1 MLGMFMSGGR
11 QLLTLAA
18 NTEAIMGSKR
28 EMDFIAAVEPTTSP
42 DAKWTVWALW
52 SVITLVVALFAVFV
66 AGADTG
72 LLLGWVVGV
81 IVAAMLMVFSRK

>member
-1 MLGMFMSGGR
+1 MD
-11 QLLTLAA
+11 
-18 NTEAIMGSKR
+18 SKPER
-28 EMDFIAAVEPTTSP
+28 DFIAVVEPAPSP
-42 DAKWTVWALW
+42 DAKWTAWAIW

-81 IVAAMLMVFSRK
+81 IVTAMLMVFSRK